1 MQRASQSETPRT
13 VVAQSG
19 LYLPFQLSATLTQ
32 SGSDAWGDYKNEE
45 IFLFCC
51 LYPLGF
57 SGTVPCSIF
66 QHLRIS
72 YFGRFPKY
80 KLEVERLI
88 KGLGVACFTVRNNT
102 CSLGWGRQQARSLL
116 FRVSRIS
123 IPGQVGANTENAKR
137 HRACS
142 K

>member
-13 VVAQSG
+13 VVTQSG

-45 IFLFCC
+45 IFSGRMLQVSALFCC

-66 QHLRIS
+66 QRLRIS
-72 YFGRFPKY
+72 YLDRFPKY

-116 FRVSRIS
+116 F
-123 IPGQVGANTENAKR
+123 
-137 HRACS
+137 
-142 K
+142 